1 MSRRAVIREWPLFLA
16 LENAARCCDMTP
28 KAFLDAVATGDLPL
42 PVLIS
47 GQERWRLVDIEGTG
61 APEKRQKPWLKSV

>member
-1 MSRRAVIREWPLFLA
+1 MGRRAVIRDWPLFLA

-28 KAFLDAVATGDLPL
+28 AIFLDAVAKGDLPL

-47 GQERWRLVDIEGTG
+47 GQERWRLTDIEDTA
-61 APEKRQKPWLKSV
+61 APKKREKPWLKSI

>member
-1 MSRRAVIREWPLFLA
+1 MTRRAVIREWPLFLA

-28 KAFLDAVATGDLPL
+28 AVFLDAVGKGDIPL

-47 GQERWRLVDIEGTG
+47 GQERWRLTDIEAIA
-61 APEKRQKPWLKSV
+61 APVKRQKPWLKSI